1 LLLTEADFANL
12 SLFGQARLEHL
23 LKRAI
28 VVSSDAVPAETITMN
43 TEVLLCDDAT
53 GERRVVRVVYPAD
66 ADASQGLISVLQPL
80 GTALLGA
87 SVGQVID
94 CRLAG
99 GPRGL
104 RVDKIIFQ
112 PEQSLRTQLV
122 VSGWAAEQ
130 A

>member
-1 LLLTEADFANL
+1 MKPLLLTEADFANL
-12 SLFGQARLEHL
+12 SLLGQARLEHL

-66 ADASQGLISVLQPL
+66 ADASQELISVLQPL

-94 CRLAG
+94 CGLAG

-104 RVDKIIFQ
+104 RVDKI
-112 PEQSLRTQLV
+112 
-122 VSGWAAEQ
+122 
-130 A
+130 